1 MHLAQHHFQTQSRY
15 FEDATSFAL
24 STLFLKPY
32 GLLGCEMDHDALR
45 NGTVAV
51 LHARGVLPDG
61 LTFHF
66 PDDGVPAPLEIAD
79 IFSPTQDA
87 HDVLLVIPAYRPGGI
102 NCVVEPAAQ
111 ANGTRYRAEL
121 RSVPD
126 ETSGEDSA
134 QIAVARKNF
143 RLVLEGAAEAE
154 DWVSVPIAR
163 VRRDGSGRFIYDPR
177 FIPPS
182 LHVGASIRLLELVQR
197 LVELLEGKAEDLL
210 RQRSGTALRDY
221 AGSEIASF
229 WLSHAVNTS
238 VAPLR
243 QHLEH
248 RSAHPERL
256 FLDLA
261 RLAGAL
267 CTFSLDAHPRE
278 LPLYDH
284 DRPEAGFEL
293 LDRHIRDHLEVALPT
308 RCVPIPLTPR
318 EPSFFAGAVPDAR
331 SFRGAAWYLGVR
343 AKASRADVIS
353 RVSGLVKV
361 CSEKFIAEL
370 VRRGMGGLRLEHTS
384 APPAAISPRVGTEY
398 FRVETAG
405 PCWDSVV
412 DTGVA
417 AAYVPAALPEAE
429 LELLIALEE

>member
-1 MHLAQHHFQTQSRY
+1 MHLAQHHFQSQSRY

-66 PDDGVPAPLEIAD
+66 PDDGVPAPLEIGD
-79 IFSPTQDA
+79 LFSPTQDA
-87 HDVLLVIPAYRPGGI
+87 HDVLLAIPAYRPGGV
-102 NCVVEPAAQ
+102 NCVLEPSVQ
-111 ANGTRYRAEL
+111 ANGTRYRSEL
-121 RSVPD
+121 RSVSD
-126 ETSGEDSA
+126 ETSGEDAA
-134 QIAVARKNF
+134 QIAVALKNF
-143 RLVLEGAAEAE
+143 RLVLAGTASSEER
-154 DWVSVPIAR
+154 VSLPIAR

-182 LHVGASIRLLELVQR
+182 LHVGASTRLLELVQR
-197 LVELLEGKAEDLL
+197 LVELLEGKAEELV
-210 RQRSGTALRDY
+210 RRRSGAALQEY
-221 AGSEIASF
+221 ASSEIASF

-243 QHLEH
+243 HHLEH

-256 FLDLA
+256 FLDLS

-284 DRPEAGFEL
+284 DHPEAGFDL

-308 RCVPIPLTPR
+308 RCVPIPLVPR
-318 EPSFFAGAVPDAR
+318 EPSFFAGPVADAR
-331 SFRGAAWYLGVR
+331 SFRAAAWYLGVR
-343 AKASRADVIS
+343 AKGGRAEVIS
-353 RVSGLVKV
+353 RVPGLVKV

-370 VRRGMGGLRLEHTS
+370 VRRGMGGLTLEHAS
-384 APPAAISPRVGTEY
+384 SPPASISPRVGTEY

-405 PCWDSVV
+405 PCWDSIV
-412 DTGVA
+412 DTGTV
-417 AAYVPAALPEAE
+417 AAYVPAALPDAE
-429 LELLIALEE
+429 LELLIALAG